1 MNVGFRKIV
10 KKSIYMERKTRN
22 QARHFANPAFL
33 NFENKVHMLLNGWR
47 FCQRI
52 SSWETNHWVIENVSK
67 LILLFSPSG
76 TPRPEFRLWSLPKL
90 QVFSL
95 SPRWCEFLELYI
107 TNKLYQQKNQT
118 FYTLK
123 MIPKDK
129 KNSQKQERSYIYISY
144 SKRAKS
150 INSVFCDEIKK
161 RFQVLIT
168 FSIWFHPRCSVDCVT
183 K

>member
-33 NFENKVHMLLNGWR
+33 NFEKKVHMLLNGWR
-47 FCQRI
+47 FFQRI

-67 LILLFSPSG
+67 FILLFSPSG
-76 TPRPEFRLWSLPKL
+76 TPRLEFRLWSLPKL

-95 SPRWCEFLELYI
+95 SPRWYEFLELYI

-129 KNSQKQERSYIYISY
+129 KNSQKQERSY
-144 SKRAKS
+144 
-150 INSVFCDEIKK
+150 
-161 RFQVLIT
+161 
-168 FSIWFHPRCSVDCVT
+168 FHNLFPPNRPRLWQCALWVKVNEL
-183 K
+183 KA